1 MESIVLILVFII
13 VGIAGFGVMKKVDLF
28 LAESCVVQKH
38 ISEGKEN
45 VIKIACENP
54 IMLTS
59 VCEALDKMAEE
70 FRETSFCFYTGGRDD
85 IQKMIENESV
95 DIVLLMEEMDGN
107 INSLYGKKQSF
118 FVPASLEEP
127 LTGLKIE
134 PIEHQRMMMYVL
146 WNERHITE
154 RQSQLLFRS

>member
-70 FRETSFCFYTGGRDD
+70 FR
-85 IQKMIENESV
+85 
-95 DIVLLMEEMDGN
+95 
-107 INSLYGKKQSF
+107 
-118 FVPASLEEP
+118 
-127 LTGLKIE
+127 
-134 PIEHQRMMMYVL
+134 
-146 WNERHITE
+146 
-154 RQSQLLFRS
+154 